1 MNLKIREGN
10 TNDYIAIS
18 NLIKEVHDLHVLNRP
33 DVYLN
38 VDNPFKKEQFEE
50 LLNSNNTNLFVV
62 ENTDNNELIG
72 YSILQIMTTRNL
84 NILIPLKFVYVD
96 DFCIKSTYQKRGI
109 DKMLFTHIVDY
120 AKSNEASS
128 IQLNVW
134 DFNENAIKFYESLG
148 MSTRNRR
155 MELNI

>member
-1 MNLKIREGN
+1 MK
-10 TNDYIAIS
+10 
-18 NLIKEVHDLHVLNRP
+18 
-33 DVYLN
+33 
-38 VDNPFKKEQFEE
+38 
-50 LLNSNNTNLFVV
+50 
-62 ENTDNNELIG
+62 TDNNELIG

-109 DKMLFTHIVDY
+109 GKMLFTHIVDY

>member
-18 NLIKEVHDLHVLNRP
+18 NLVKEIHDLHVLNRP

-96 DFCIKSTYQKRGI
+96 DFCIKSTYQKEVLV
-109 DKMLFTHIVDY
+109 KCY
-120 AKSNEASS
+120 
-128 IQLNVW
+128 
-134 DFNENAIKFYESLG
+134 SLI
-148 MSTRNRR
+148 
-155 MELNI
+155 L